1 MLYRIRITAELL
13 VMKLD
18 LIKPTNISDN
28 ETLSIPK
35 KQIILDLLQNSILC
49 RTKMVFLIIGA
60 GHGSLR
66 YSKVPP
72 VNSGIAS

>member
-18 LIKPTNISDN
+18 VIKTTNMSDN

-35 KQIILDLLQNSILC
+35 KQTILYLLQNSILC
-49 RTKMVFLIIGA
+49 RRKMVLLIIGVGLA
-60 GHGSLR
+60 
-66 YSKVPP
+66 
-72 VNSGIAS
+72 SGLASWKLQV